1 MNLASTEEV
10 SMFQSYSNFAIGLV
24 CEANNN
30 EKLSVHDLLIIKSR
44 FASYVKNSDGTNKK
58 CPKDLLTHSCNYN
71 DFYNRY
77 DNQVDYLGLSI
88 FECLE
93 DKQDKI

>member
-30 EKLSVHDLLIIKSR
+30 EKLSVHDLLKINLDLFLMLKIMMEQIK
-44 FASYVKNSDGTNKK
+44 NI
-58 CPKDLLTHSCNYN
+58 PK
-71 DFYNRY
+71 
-77 DNQVDYLGLSI
+77 I
-88 FECLE
+88 F
-93 DKQDKI
+93 